1 METQYVSGDVYAA
14 DCPTRRVLDLIGD
27 KWSVL
32 IIGMLEDGP
41 KRFSQLQRSIGGI
54 SQKMLTQKLRSLER
68 DGIISRTLYPE
79 VPPRVDYEL
88 TPLGETL
95 CAPIEAVRRW
105 AEQHIDEVVAAQN
118 QYDARSGQLA

>member
-118 QYDARSGQLA
+118 QYDARSSQLA